1 MVKDIKCY
9 RVFLCNKWMR
19 RVIYLIY
26 PLITICWSGLI
37 ASLSSPDATIGLIAT
52 AVMVIFMEVF
62 LDQFVYGGIFCKD
75 TNRLAY
81 LKTSCKGISVLE
93 KGLRVDKFR
102 RLLST
107 AVILGV
113 IYRISHGGVD
123 VLQLVGILFAVA
135 AVMELGLLFSRG
147 CDTQGGPLLVA
158 MVSDL
163 AGGALVYGATK
174 LPSVCA
180 FAFLVIYGAVVIG
193 SSQQVARKAREQY
206 YDGKMED
213 LF

>member
-1 MVKDIKCY
+1 MKDIKCY

-19 RVIYLIY
+19 RVVYLIY
-26 PLITICWSGLI
+26 PLLSIGWCGLM
-37 ASLSSPDATIGLIAT
+37 ALAGGPDATLGLIVT
-52 AVMVIFMEVF
+52 AVTVIFMEVF
-62 LDQFVYGGIFCKD
+62 LDQFIYGGILCKD
-75 TNRLAY
+75 TNRLGY
-81 LKTSCKGISVLE
+81 LMTSDKGISVLE
-93 KGLRVDKFR
+93 KSLRVDKLR

-107 AVILGV
+107 AVIFGV

-163 AGGALVYGATK
+163 AGGVLVYGATK

-180 FAFLVIYGAVVIG
+180 VVFLVIYGVVVIG

>member
-1 MVKDIKCY
+1 MKDIKCY

-26 PLITICWSGLI
+26 PLLSIGWCGLM
-37 ASLSSPDATIGLIAT
+37 AFAGGPDATLGLIT
-52 AVMVIFMEVF
+52 AVIVVIFMEVF
-62 LDQFVYGGIFCKD
+62 LDQFIYGGILCKSTD
-75 TNRLAY
+75 RLAY
-81 LKTSCKGISVLE
+81 LMTSCKGITVLE
-93 KGLRVDKFR
+93 KGLRVDKLR

-113 IYRISHGGVD
+113 IYRISHGGAD

-163 AGGALVYGATK
+163 AGGVLVYGATK

-180 FAFLVIYGAVVIG
+180 FVFLVIYGVVVIG
-193 SSQQVARKAREQY
+193 SSRQVVRKAKEQY
-206 YDGKMED
+206 YDGKMEEV
-213 LF
+213 F

>member
-1 MVKDIKCY
+1 MKEIKCY

-26 PLITICWSGLI
+26 PLLTICWCGLMAFI
-37 ASLSSPDATIGLIAT
+37 GSPDATVGLIAT

-81 LKTSCKGISVLE
+81 LMTSCKGISVLE
-93 KGLRVDKFR
+93 KSLKVDKFR
-102 RLLST
+102 RLLSI
-107 AVILGV
+107 AVIFGV
-113 IYRISHGGVD
+113 VYRISHGGVD
-123 VLQLVGILFAVA
+123 VIQLVGIILAVA
-135 AVMELGLLFSRG
+135 TVMELGLLFSRG

-163 AGGALVYGATK
+163 AGGALAFGAMK

-180 FAFLVIYGAVVIG
+180 FAFLILYGAVVIG
-193 SSQQVARKAREQY
+193 GKRRVVRKTREQY
-206 YDGKMED
+206 YDGKVEE

>member
-1 MVKDIKCY
+1 MKEIKCY

-26 PLITICWSGLI
+26 PLLSIGWCGLM
-37 ASLSSPDATIGLIAT
+37 AFAGGPDATLGLVVT
-52 AVMVIFMEVF
+52 AVTVIFMEVF
-62 LDQFVYGGIFCKD
+62 LDQFVYGGIFCKS
-75 TNRLAY
+75 TRRLAY
-81 LKTSCKGISVLE
+81 LMTSCKGINVLE
-93 KGLRVDKFR
+93 KGLRVDKLR
-102 RLLST
+102 RVLST

-113 IYRISHGGVD
+113 TYRISHEGVD
-123 VLQLVGILFAVA
+123 VLQLVGILLAVA
-135 AVMELGLLFSRG
+135 TVMELGLLFSRG

-163 AGGALVYGATK
+163 AGGVLVYGATK

-180 FAFLVIYGAVVIG
+180 VAFLVIYGVVVIG

-206 YDGKMED
+206 YDGKMEEV
-213 LF
+213 F

>member
-1 MVKDIKCY
+1 MKEIKCY

-26 PLITICWSGLI
+26 PLLSIGWCGLM
-37 ASLSSPDATIGLIAT
+37 ALAGGPDATLGLIT
-52 AVMVIFMEVF
+52 AVIVVIFMEVF
-62 LDQFVYGGIFCKD
+62 LDQFIYGGILCKSTD
-75 TNRLAY
+75 RLAY
-81 LKTSCKGISVLE
+81 LMTSCKGITVLE
-93 KGLRVDKFR
+93 KGLRVDKLR
-102 RLLST
+102 RVLSS

-113 IYRISHGGVD
+113 IYSISHGGVD
-123 VLQLVGILFAVA
+123 VLQLVGILLAVA

-163 AGGALVYGATK
+163 VGGALVFGATK

-180 FAFLVIYGAVVIG
+180 FVFLILYGAVVIG
-193 SSQQVARKAREQY
+193 GNRLVVRKAREQY

>member
-1 MVKDIKCY
+1 MKDIKCY

-26 PLITICWSGLI
+26 PLLTICWSGLI

-62 LDQFVYGGIFCKD
+62 LDQFVYGGIFCKS
-75 TNRLAY
+75 THRLAY
-81 LKTSCKGISVLE
+81 LMTSYKGIIVLE
-93 KGLRVDKFR
+93 KGLRVDKLR

-147 CDTQGGPLLVA
+147 CDTPGWTLLVA

-163 AGGALVYGATK
+163 AGGALVFGATK
-174 LPSVCA
+174 LPAGCVVL
-180 FAFLVIYGAVVIG
+180 FLILYGAVAMVTNRL
-193 SSQQVARKAREQY
+193 VARKAREQY

>member
-1 MVKDIKCY
+1 MSYIKCY

-19 RVIYLIY
+19 RVVYLIY
-26 PLITICWSGLI
+26 PLITIFWSGLI
-37 ASLSSPDATIGLIAT
+37 AFIGSPDAMIGLIAT

-62 LDQFVYGGIFCKD
+62 LDQYVYGGVLCKD
-75 TNRLAY
+75 SGKLAY
-81 LKTSCKGISVLE
+81 LMTSCKGMKVLE
-93 KGLRVDKFR
+93 KSLKVDKLR

-163 AGGALVYGATK
+163 VGGVLVFGATK
-174 LPSVCA
+174 LPAGCVVL
-180 FAFLVIYGAVVIG
+180 FLILYVAVAMVTNRL
-193 SSQQVARKAREQY
+193 VVRKAREQY